1 MAGIPPSIR
10 GTYLF
15 GKETSYNTGGTA
27 TKDIG
32 LVQTFS
38 VNADANVV
46 GLHGQGQA
54 KAVAVKNGLVTPKG
68 NLDMFYQHGR
78 ILEWAFFGG
87 ATTHADTSTDATH
100 TFVWAETLPS
110 LIWEASYEMGAADLC
125 QKGTG
130 LMFNGT
136 TLASTVDGQLKV
148 TGDWLGGTIDNSAV
162 AATAAVVNAGA
173 PLGGFEN
180 TLSIGGS
187 IVGFTQSWEL
197 ATAANTKVVHSEG
210 TRVPTFGS
218 SHERAMTFKARV
230 GFENITQMTRTLG
243 SAAAI
248 TATEPASFAVI
259 LAADNGVTLG
269 SGKRAVTLTLSGAHF
284 KYTASAAK
292 NDFVFVDIDGI
303 GILSAG
309 TAVDNI
315 LTAGW

>member
-15 GKETSYNTGGTA
+15 GKETSYGSGGTA

-38 VNADANVV
+38 VNADANIV

-68 NLDMFYQHGR
+68 NIDILYQHGR

-87 ATTHADTSTDATH
+87 TTTHAATSTDETH

-110 LIWEASYEMGAADLC
+110 LAWEASYEMGTTDIV

-130 LMFNGT
+130 LIFNGV
-136 TLASTVDGQLKV
+136 TLSSTVDGQLKV
-148 TGDWLGGTIDNSAV
+148 AGDWLAGTIDNSATSV
-162 AATAAVVNAGA
+162 TAAVVNAGA

-180 TLSIGGS
+180 SLSLGGS
-187 IVGFTQSWEL
+187 PVGFTQSWEI
-197 ATAANTKVVHSEG
+197 AMAANTKVVHGEG
-210 TRVPTFGS
+210 TRAPAFGS
-218 SHERAMTFKARV
+218 SHERGVTFKARV
-230 GFENITQMTRTLG
+230 GFENTTQVTRTLG
-243 SAAAI
+243 AAGSI
-248 TATEPASFAVI
+248 TTTEPSSFAVI
-259 LAADNGVTLG
+259 LAADNGITLG
-269 SGKRAVTLTLSGAHF
+269 SGKRAVTLTLSGAQF
-284 KYTASAAK
+284 KYTTSAAK
-292 NDFVFVDIDGI
+292 NDFVFVDIDGV

-309 TAVDNI
+309 TAVDQV
-315 LTAGW
+315 LSAAW